1 MTPDM
6 ATTATARGGGID
18 RPLFLFVGALVLLVV
33 ASSIMAAAL
42 VSVTRGPTRQ
52 ELERLSAVDPGIELR
67 AWTHIVLH
75 HSGTAANDAASMG
88 KYHRETLGWQN
99 GLGYDFVVGNGTRS
113 GDGQIEVSTRW
124 RRQIDGAH
132 CKASGM
138 NRRAIGICFVGNF
151 EIEHGLS
158 DAQILAGTALIRY
171 LTERFS
177 IPPEN
182 ILGHGEVPGANTLCP
197 GRFFPM
203 DRMRAA
209 ARARS
214 QQN

>member
-1 MTPDM
+1 MTRDRPS
-6 ATTATARGGGID
+6 AAPSRAGGID
-18 RPLFLFVGALVLLVV
+18 RPLFLFVAAMVLLVV
-33 ASSIMAAAL
+33 ASSIIAVMFFP
-42 VSVTRGPTRQ
+42 VTKCPTRQ
-52 ELERLSAVDPGIELR
+52 ELERLAALDPGIEFR
-67 AWTHIVLH
+67 KWTHIIIH
-75 HSGTAANDAASMG
+75 HSGTHTNDAASMG
-88 KYHRETLGWQN
+88 KYHRNALGWRN

-113 GDGQIEVSTRW
+113 GDGEIEVSARW

-151 EIEHGLS
+151 EVERGLS
-158 DAQILAGTALIRY
+158 RAQALAGTALIRY
-171 LTERFS
+171 LAEKFS

-203 DRMRAA
+203 DKMRAA
-209 ARARS
+209 AARD
-214 QQN
+214 